1 MRRCLISLSL
11 LLAGLLNL
19 GAAQAADEAQLL
31 ALINAYRADP
41 QGCAAQTVA
50 VGPLALDLRLA
61 APTATNIDDLQ
72 QALSQNGYQAAALQ
86 LIRLSGPDS
95 AEAAMAALQQ
105 KFCTQLLG
113 AQYIDVGVSRSA
125 SDWRIVLARPL
136 LSGGLGDWEAAGRT
150 VLEQVN
156 SARGQARQCGGANFA
171 AAAPLSWNAALA
183 EASLAHSRDMANG
196 NFFSHRGSDGSQ
208 ADERA
213 LRSGYTWSALGENIA
228 AGGDSPKAIV
238 DGWLASPAH
247 CANIMNPAFSEMGAA
262 YAVDPRSDAGIYW
275 TQAFGAP

>member
-1 MRRCLISLSL
+1 MRRCLIPLSL
-11 LLAGLLNL
+11 LLAGLLDL
-19 GAAQAADEAQLL
+19 GVAQAADEAQLL

-41 QGCAAQTVA
+41 QGCDAQTVA

-61 APTATNIDDLQ
+61 APTATTIDDLQ

-86 LIRLSGPDS
+86 LIRLSGPGS
-95 AEAAMAALQQ
+95 AEAAMAALRQ

-113 AQYIDVGVSRSA
+113 AQYIEVGVSRSA

-136 LSGGLGDWEAAGRT
+136 LSGGLGDSEAAGHT
-150 VLEQVN
+150 LLERVN
-156 SARGQARQCGGANFA
+156 AARGQARQCAGANFA
-171 AAAPLSWNAALA
+171 AAAPLAWNAALA

-196 NFFSHRGSDGSQ
+196 NFFSHRGRDGSQ
-208 ADERA
+208 PDERA

-228 AGGDSPKAIV
+228 AGDDSPEAIV

-275 TQAFGAP
+275 TQVFGAP